1 MERPRSIAV
10 ILPPREG
17 FGEAASG
24 AVGLLV
30 HRLAGAAGAFRTIVF
45 GGWRG
50 ASFPGIDY
58 RPVPLPFGA
67 HALPYALALA
77 ARLRALRPAI
87 VEVHNR
93 PHVARLLA
101 LLLPGTPISLFL
113 HNDPLAMRPLRA
125 AAARRAMAGRLA
137 AIVTVSEYLR
147 RRFLEGIAAEGTAP
161 RLRVLANCIDLP
173 TLPPLAP
180 PEARPPRILFAGRV
194 VADKGADSFVAACAR
209 ALPGLPGWQAAMIG
223 GDRFRHDAA
232 DTPFIRDLRPR
243 AAAAGVAMEGYRP
256 HAEVLAC
263 LANAAIAVVPSR
275 WQEPFGLAALEA
287 MACGAALV
295 CAPRGG
301 LPEVAGEAAL
311 YADPDDP
318 AALAAA
324 IVTLATDPARR
335 AALARAGMERAR
347 LFDLPRA
354 AAALDDLRREILRR

>member
-10 ILPPREG
+10 VLPPREG
-17 FGEAASG
+17 FGAAASG

-30 HRLAGAAGAFRTIVF
+30 HRLAGAAGAFRPVVF
-45 GGWRG
+45 GGWRD

-93 PHVARLLA
+93 PLVARLLA
-101 LLLPGTPISLFL
+101 LLLPGTPVSLFL

-125 AAARRAMAGRLA
+125 AAARRGLLGRLA
-137 AIVTVSEYLR
+137 AIVTVSEFLR
-147 RRFLEGIAAEGTAP
+147 ARFLEGIAPSP
-161 RLRVLANCIDLP
+161 RLRVLANCIDLAA
-173 TLPPLAP
+173 LPPLTP

-232 DTPFIRDLRPR
+232 ETPFIRDLRPR
-243 AAAAGVAMEGYRP
+243 AAAGGVAMEGYRP

-301 LPEVAGEAAL
+301 LPEVAGDAAL

-324 IVTLATDPARR
+324 IVALATDAARR
-335 AALARAGMERAR
+335 AALARAGMARAR